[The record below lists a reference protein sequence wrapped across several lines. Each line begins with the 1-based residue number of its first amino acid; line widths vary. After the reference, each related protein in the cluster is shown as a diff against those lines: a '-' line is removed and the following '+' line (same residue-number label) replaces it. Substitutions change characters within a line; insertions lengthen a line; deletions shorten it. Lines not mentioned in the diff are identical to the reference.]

1 MSRLLTIRPGKTIYV
16 YGHVPR
22 DSCNFDINLYKS
34 PAGDN
39 SDVALHIG
47 VQFDAQAVILN
58 SRENGCWRRVI
69 TADTFPFESGNKF
82 LLTITTTTRTY
93 DIKVNGTLL
102 HSFVHRL
109 PLQCVKR
116 FGINHALCIGNL
128 TAAVDVSYSVLVFC
142 PSICLSVRPSVCPS
156 VCLSVCLSV
165 YMSVCMS
172 VCLSVCLSVCSI
184 HIFHTLKLVH
194 SH

>member
-1 MSRLLTIRPGKTIYV
+1 MSRLLTIRPGKTICV
-16 YGHVPR
+16 YGHVPC

-47 VQFDAQAVILN
+47 VQFDAKAVILN

-82 LLTITTTTRTY
+82 LLTITTTNRTY

-109 PLQCVKR
+109 PKQCVKR

-128 TAAVDVSYSVLVFC
+128 TAAADVSYCTVSREVFACRDSRVYNVLVCVRVCTVF
-142 PSICLSVRPSVCPS
+142 CLSVRPSVCLPGCLS
-156 VCLSVCLSV
+156 ALFVCVPVSLSVCL
-165 YMSVCMS
+165 
-172 VCLSVCLSVCSI
+172 
-184 HIFHTLKLVH
+184 
-194 SH
+194 

>member
-1 MSRLLTIRPGKTIYV
+1 MKTNLLSFAIIIIIIITLVTTGKESYYNVCPTLSRLLTIRPGKTICV
-16 YGHVPR
+16 YGHVPC

-47 VQFDAQAVILN
+47 VQFDAKAVILN

-82 LLTITTTTRTY
+82 LLTITTTNRTY

-109 PLQCVKR
+109 PKQCVKR

-128 TAAVDVSYSVLVFC
+128 TAAADVSYCTVSREVFACRDSRVYNVLVFRGF
-142 PSICLSVRPSVCPS
+142 PT
-156 VCLSVCLSV
+156 
-165 YMSVCMS
+165 
-172 VCLSVCLSVCSI
+172 
-184 HIFHTLKLVH
+184 H
-194 SH
+194 